1 MYFVG
6 RIECILNIVGGEN
19 IKCPN
24 CDSKLVENEE
34 VCLECGND
42 LTGSQSENLEVEEKI
57 EYYLSDC

>member
-1 MYFVG
+1 M
-6 RIECILNIVGGEN
+6 NIVGGEN